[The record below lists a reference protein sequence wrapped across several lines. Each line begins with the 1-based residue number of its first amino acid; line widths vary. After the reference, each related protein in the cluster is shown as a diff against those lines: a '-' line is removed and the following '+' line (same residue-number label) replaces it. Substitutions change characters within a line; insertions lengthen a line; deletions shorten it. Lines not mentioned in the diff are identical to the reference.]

1 MITSTE
7 EYSGDS
13 GHLNK
18 TIGKAQGQAL
28 QKSEKTCYSGGGS
41 KMKKAISLALVLI
54 MMLSCISL
62 VACGGGE
69 EEAPTPSPTSEPA
82 TTPSGS
88 GLTWNDMPV
97 YSGTGQ
103 VQKGSWSIPPA
114 EGEWLKVEWRYYE
127 TSDSINAVATFYKS
141 QMPGNG
147 WQETMWMEIQEMSW
161 GIYNKN
167 DEQDA
172 AMVWI
177 GSEEGK
183 TFFALMRASE

>member
-1 MITSTE
+1 LKL
-7 EYSGDS
+7 G
-13 GHLNK
+13 LNRRPNNW
-18 TIGKAQGQAL
+18 
-28 QKSEKTCYSGGGS
+28 EGGS

-69 EEAPTPSPTSEPA
+69 EEAPTPTPTPSPTSEPA
-82 TTPSGS
+82 TTPPSGS

-97 YSGTGQ
+97 YSGAGQ
-103 VQKGSWSIPPA
+103 VQKGTWAIPPA
-114 EGEWLKVEWRYYE
+114 EGEWSKVEWRYYE
-127 TSDSINAVATFYKS
+127 TGGSVSEVVTFYKS

-147 WQETMWMEIQEMSW
+147 WQETMWMEMQEMSW
-161 GIYNKN
+161 GVYNKN
-167 DEQDA
+167 NEQDA